1 LGEVPK
7 AEGVTIKVNDESLYD
22 LLPPKMDSQ
31 FIRPPKV
38 PEGGNSSH
46 KIFSAGVISRRSS
59 LARCSYHY
67 YRLGKLTENP

>member
-1 LGEVPK
+1 
-7 AEGVTIKVNDESLYD
+7 VTIKVNDESLYD

-59 LARCSYHY
+59 SLAPPARAVL
-67 YRLGKLTENP
+67 RVEVM